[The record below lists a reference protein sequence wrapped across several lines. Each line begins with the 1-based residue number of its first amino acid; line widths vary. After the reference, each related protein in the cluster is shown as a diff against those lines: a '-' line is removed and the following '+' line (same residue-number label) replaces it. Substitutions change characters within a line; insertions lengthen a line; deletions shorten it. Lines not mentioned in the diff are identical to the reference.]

1 MDLLLGEG
9 RGQRT
14 EFQNLGTE
22 GQKSFKDLKINFFF
36 NAFGTDLVQL
46 THIWLTGF

>member
-1 MDLLLGEG
+1 MDLLLEEG

-22 GQKSFKDLKINFFF
+22 GQKSFKDLKINFFLML
-36 NAFGTDLVQL
+36 LVQ
-46 THIWLTGF
+46 IWCNSPIYS